1 MNDIRAKIIE
11 KLSQKKIMRIVD
23 YSILII
29 ALISFVLIAIGGYH
43 IKHLQLEPPVDIN
56 WVAVSMMLSLI
67 FLFSLKL
74 FVSEKTKTA
83 FQLIL
88 LVIVLVAMSAVVAI
102 AKRILL

>member
-11 KLSQKKIMRIVD
+11 ILSRKKIMRIVD

-29 ALISFVLIAIGGYH
+29 ALISFILIAIGGYY
-43 IKHLQLEPPVDIN
+43 IKYLNSTPPVDIN
-56 WVAVSMMLSLI
+56 WVAVFMMLSLI

-74 FVSEKTKTA
+74 FVSEKTKIA

-88 LVIVLVAMSAVVAI
+88 LVIVLVAMTAVVAI